1 MKKKDIVVQ
10 YIARKM
16 IPFIQLFGL
25 YVILHGETGP
35 GGGFQGGVILG
46 ASLILYGLTHGIDET
61 RKRFSQRA
69 GEILSC
75 VGVLIY
81 AGIGILTL
89 FLGGFFLE
97 YRVLAVGMPM
107 VASQVGIMGIEIG
120 IGITVGSV
128 MTILFFEMARRG
140 PS

>member
-1 MKKKDIVVQ
+1 M
-10 YIARKM
+10 
-16 IPFIQLFGL
+16 
-25 YVILHGETGP
+25 
-35 GGGFQGGVILG
+35 
-46 ASLILYGLTHGIDET
+46 ILYELTHGLDET
-61 RKRFSQRA
+61 RKIFSQRA

-89 FLGGFFLE
+89 FLGGFFLK